1 MGVIEE
7 NGNLD
12 CSVEIHIDYA
22 VSHYETDIRIDN
34 RKVLCYIVVDDVP
47 KWWEDYDGYLPASVP
62 EQQPTTKIIIVNAS
76 MDNCIWVDIQN
87 AGNFICRILDCCG
100 KEIRKEVVCLDR
112 PAALR
117 NIPVNGMAELSSC

>member
-7 NGNLD
+7 NGN
-12 CSVEIHIDYA
+12 
-22 VSHYETDIRIDN
+22 
-34 RKVLCYIVVDDVP
+34 
-47 KWWEDYDGYLPASVP
+47 
-62 EQQPTTKIIIVNAS
+62 
-76 MDNCIWVDIQN
+76 
-87 AGNFICRILDCCG
+87 LDCCG